1 MWERGIK
8 GRARV
13 KVGHQLEEEVA
24 GTGWWQRA
32 WGAEKRLGILLKDS
46 FADGPMILY
55 EEKGWI

>member
-8 GRARV
+8 SRERV

-24 GTGWWQRA
+24 GTGVEVGM
-32 WGAEKRLGILLKDS
+32 GAETRLRFLLKDS
-46 FADGPMILY
+46 FADGSMILY